1 MKVLLFCRHQRAE
14 KNKEYDVFVLKIQKL
29 EKLCRVLQNER
40 AILYD
45 KIKEVRQVN
54 SNVPSMVLSKDDGTP
69 EAESADKS
77 APVTLVELQE
87 EDPVLTENM
96 NRLKEEQAKL
106 QEFAASL
113 LATPIDD
120 EEEDKNEVDHEED
133 MVASAF
139 VEFKT
144 KPEVRKEAEVQEQV
158 AAVSEGPTPVET
170 TSETTPPKVQTHV
183 EDSEVQEVQQV
194 QQVQQPPTK
203 LAPTPEEV
211 HIDPPAQLEPAEAEM
226 LVEAS
231 EVKPATPVEGEKV
244 QAEPVQAPEEAPPT
258 SASAPPP
265 EYSPKTVSSSSSDS
279 KKQTAKKKKKR
290 SVKNAS

>member
-1 MKVLLFCRHQRAE
+1 MCLFQRAE

-29 EKLCRVLQNER
+29 EKLCRVLQDER
-40 AILYD
+40 AVLYD

-54 SNVPSMVLSKDDGTP
+54 ANVPSDDGTP
-69 EAESADKS
+69 NTEGAIQSD
-77 APVTLVELQE
+77 PVTLVELQE

-96 NRLKEEQAKL
+96 NRLKEEQSKL

-113 LATPIDD
+113 LATPTDD
-120 EEEDKNEVDHEED
+120 EEEEKNEVDHEED

-144 KPEVRKEAEVQEQV
+144 KPEVRKEAEVQEPGAESAEEVLQRD
-158 AAVSEGPTPVET
+158 VSEGPTSAES

-183 EDSEVQEVQQV
+183 EDSEVQQV

-203 LAPTPEEV
+203 PASTPEEV
-211 HIDPPAQLEPAEAEM
+211 QIDPPAQLEPAEAET

-231 EVKPATPVEGEKV
+231 EVKPLVPEEEEKV
-244 QAEPVQAPEEAPPT
+244 QAAPEEAPPT

-265 EYSPKTVSSSSSDS
+265 ENSSSCSEA
-279 KKQTAKKKKKR
+279 KKQNGKKKKKR
-290 SVKNAS
+290 SVKNASKS